1 MAKATQEIVVSVYDA
16 KAVELKPGSKYLLLL
31 RGDIAPEELDKVSK
45 ELKRLGF
52 DALTLAIPSGMEVS
66 IIEQPAEVPDV
77 STQAEESKEAE

>member
-1 MAKATQEIVVSVYDA
+1 MATSKEIVVSVYDA

-31 RGDIAPEELDKVSK
+31 RGEIEPAELDRVST

-66 IIEQPAEVPDV
+66 IIEQPQ
-77 STQAEESKEAE
+77 SKKESDK